1 MWVNAKINGKT
12 ARLVFDTGCSVHLA
26 LFRPAA
32 QRLDLKL
39 RAPENQD
46 RQRAPYWLTDECTVK
61 LPWGFWGLAR
71 AKMQLSVFDFPS
83 SVNQEGMDGAVGWPV
98 FNRRIL
104 ELNAAGAK
112 FRFLKKVPREA
123 LAWTKLRVQ
132 TVNGVLALE
141 VPDGARSN
149 GIIFVDTGSPWGVDL
164 SPEKWGE
171 WKAAHPNEPTTL
183 TRNYNPQTGWFVR
196 EQAWSDR
203 VSLEPL
209 ELTDVMVEEAVP
221 LFPRRFDGDGGI
233 IGLAAL
239 KRLDCIVDGKEGV
252 AYLRPKVT
260 PESAHPSEQ
269 ESPTLIFM
277 PREGEVSDLV
287 AHVAQLGSAFNS
299 GIRNGDVLLK
309 IGERD
314 VVMWRSDPGERWS
327 RNDSDDPFL
336 KGSSN
341 NAVGAKLEFTL
352 KRGNETIKMPVVLR
366 EVAIY
371 APRANSRA
379 LPSK

>member
-1 MWVNAKINGKT
+1 
-12 ARLVFDTGCSVHLA
+12 
-26 LFRPAA
+26 
-32 QRLDLKL
+32 
-39 RAPENQD
+39 
-46 RQRAPYWLTDECTVK
+46 
-61 LPWGFWGLAR
+61 LAR

-112 FRFLKKVPREA
+112 FRFLRKVPREA

-203 VSLEPL
+203 VSLGPL
-209 ELTDVMVEEAVP
+209 ELTN
-221 LFPRRFDGDGGI
+221 
-233 IGLAAL
+233 
-239 KRLDCIVDGKEGV
+239 VDGVNRRQPLKTRAAV
-252 AYLRPKVT
+252 AKT
-260 PESAHPSEQ
+260 PVAN
-269 ESPTLIFM
+269 
-277 PREGEVSDLV
+277 LV
-287 AHVAQLGSAFNS
+287 CNGIEHVF
-299 GIRNGDVLLK
+299 
-309 IGERD
+309 
-314 VVMWRSDPGERWS
+314 
-327 RNDSDDPFL
+327 
-336 KGSSN
+336 
-341 NAVGAKLEFTL
+341 
-352 KRGNETIKMPVVLR
+352 
-366 EVAIY
+366 VADC
-371 APRANSRA
+371 A
-379 LPSK
+379 